1 MDIKKRAFKLAM
13 PVMLSYL
20 FMSLA
25 YGLMMQQ
32 AHLAWYYSILASLL
46 IYTGAFQYVLVGLIT
61 ISAPLMTI
69 LITAL
74 FMNAR
79 LFFYGPTFAKLF
91 KTSKHYL
98 YLIHSFTDETYGLD
112 LKISDSKQEKQVD
125 MMYYVAL
132 FSQTSWLVGTLLGAT
147 IGTIL
152 PLQLKGV
159 EFCMTAMFITIV
171 IDQWE
176 SHDKHFPTIMS
187 AVVAI
192 VLLGLLGGGQFMLPS
207 LLVSTL
213 LLVIYDWR
221 MKDE

>member
-32 AHLAWYYSILASLL
+32 AHLGWYYSILASVL
-46 IYTGAFQYVLVGLIT
+46 IYTGAFQYVLVGLI
-61 ISAPLMTI
+61 SASTPIMTI

-91 KTSKHYL
+91 QTSKHYP
-98 YLIHSFTDETYGLD
+98 YLIHSLTDETYALD
-112 LKISDSKQEKQVD
+112 VKIAESKQEKQVD
-125 MMYYVAL
+125 LMYYVAL
-132 FSQTSWLVGTLLGAT
+132 FSQCSWLVGTLLGAT
-147 IGTIL
+147 IGAIL
-152 PLQLKGV
+152 PIKLEGI

-176 SHDKHFPTIMS
+176 SHHHFPTIMS
-187 AVVAI
+187 AIVAL
-192 VLLGLLGGGQFMLPS
+192 VLLGLLKSQHFMLPS
-207 LLVSTL
+207 LLLATL
-213 LLVIYDWR
+213 IMVLYTRWII
-221 MKDE
+221 DE

>member
-1 MDIKKRAFKLAM
+1 MNIKKRAFKLAT
-13 PVMLSYL
+13 PIMLSYL

-32 AHLAWYYSILASLL
+32 AHLGWYYSILASIL
-46 IYTGAFQYVLVGLIT
+46 IYTGAFQYVLVGLISA
-61 ISAPLMTI
+61 SAPIMTI

-91 KTSKHYL
+91 KTSKHYP
-98 YLIHSFTDETYGLD
+98 YLIHSLTDETYGLD
-112 LKISDSKQEKQVD
+112 LKIVESKQEKQVD
-125 MMYYVAL
+125 LMYYVAL
-132 FSQTSWLVGTLLGAT
+132 FSQASWLVGTLLGAT

-152 PLQLKGV
+152 PLRLEGV

-176 SHDKHFPTIMS
+176 SHQNHFPTIMS
-187 AVVAI
+187 VIVAL
-192 VLLGLLGGGQFMLPS
+192 VLLGLLGSKNFMLPS
-207 LLVSTL
+207 LLLSTL
-213 LLVIYDWR
+213 LLVIYTWR
-221 MKDE
+221 IQDE

>member
-32 AHLAWYYSILASLL
+32 AHLGWYYSFLASVL
-46 IYTGAFQYVLVGLIT
+46 IYTGAFQYVLVGLI
-61 ISAPLMTI
+61 SASTPIMTI

-91 KTSKHYL
+91 QTSKHYP
-98 YLIHSFTDETYGLD
+98 YLIHSLTDETYALD
-112 LKISDSKQEKQVD
+112 VKIAESKQEKQVD
-125 MMYYVAL
+125 LMYYVAL
-132 FSQTSWLVGTLLGAT
+132 FSQCSWLVGTLLGAT

-152 PLQLKGV
+152 PIKLEGI

-176 SHDKHFPTIMS
+176 SHHHFPTIMS
-187 AVVAI
+187 AIVAL
-192 VLLGLLGGGQFMLPS
+192 VSLGLLKSQHFMLPS
-207 LLVSTL
+207 LLLATL
-213 LLVIYDWR
+213 IMVLYTRRIA
-221 MKDE
+221 DE